1 MPSSHGST
9 RAAGLEALL
18 RGFFTS
24 GFYCTKAAMAPR
36 GFRVRNGCGIVG
48 GLRFND
54 RGPAAGQ
61 LRGSAIS

>member
-18 RGFFTS
+18 LGFFTP

-36 GFRVRNGCGIVG
+36 GFSARYGCGIVG
-48 GLRFND
+48 PLRFDD